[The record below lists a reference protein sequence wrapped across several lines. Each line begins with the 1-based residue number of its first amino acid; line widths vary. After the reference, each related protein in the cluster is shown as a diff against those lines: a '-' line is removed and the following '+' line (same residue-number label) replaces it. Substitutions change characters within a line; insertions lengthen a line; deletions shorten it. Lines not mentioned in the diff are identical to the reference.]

1 MRHFLAA
8 LLLNCLFV
16 QPVDAC
22 DPHRSY
28 PFQPER
34 DKKASYEDPVTGYSE
49 NLPVLIV
56 KEVEVVREYRGG
68 FSCDDISFL
77 IVKMEIP
84 QSSSYS
90 FEDFGVY
97 FRVVKGENILD
108 SSAYPFETFSMV
120 GKVGVY
126 KLVWIEEN
134 PEHRKP
140 LDIVIEAFVVA
151 HDLKLGS
158 AVKFD
163 VKSTGGKKII
173 D

>member
-1 MRHFLAA
+1 MSRFFAA
-8 LLLNCLFV
+8 LLLNCLFA
-16 QPVDAC
+16 QYVDAC
-22 DPHRSY
+22 DPYRSY
-28 PFQPER
+28 PFQPDK

-49 NLPVLIV
+49 KLPVLIV
-56 KEVEVVREYRGG
+56 KEVEVIREYRGG

-77 IVKMEIP
+77 NVKMEIP
-84 QSSSYS
+84 QASSYS

-97 FRVVKGENILD
+97 FRVIRGENILD
-108 SSAYPFETFSMV
+108 SSAYPLEAFSME

-126 KLVWIEEN
+126 KLVWVEEN
-134 PEHRKP
+134 PENRKP
-140 LDIVIEAFVVA
+140 LDIVIEAFVVS

-158 AVKFD
+158 TVKFD